1 MKSSKLIFLTFV
13 SLLVIGGQNQV
24 RYFLSE
30 LDFLANRDVPKS
42 EVIRKQHIRAEYDP
56 MNRLVRKTFV
66 DRSGRSLRSES
77 YSYIDTNT
85 VARQKELIDSE
96 GKLFF
101 KTVFGRESESVSYI
115 EWVFGVDSV
124 KKWDDRFTTSS
135 LNDQN
140 QPNDYRFFD
149 VDNTGSTADDDGSIA
164 SLQKSFGGGVKASL
178 EYHVA
183 SVGSNEDVEN
193 FFMGYKIGF

>member
-96 GKLFF
+96 GKLFLRQF
-101 KTVFGRESESVSYI
+101 LVVNQNPYPILNG
-115 EWVFGVDSV
+115 
-124 KKWDDRFTTSS
+124 S
-135 LNDQN
+135 LVLIRLKNGTIDLL
-140 QPNDYRFFD
+140 
-149 VDNTGSTADDDGSIA
+149 
-164 SLQKSFGGGVKASL
+164 LQA
-178 EYHVA
+178 
-183 SVGSNEDVEN
+183 
-193 FFMGYKIGF
+193 

>member
-96 GKLFF
+96 GKLFLRQF
-101 KTVFGRESESVSYI
+101 LVV
-115 EWVFGVDSV
+115 
-124 KKWDDRFTTSS
+124 
-135 LNDQN
+135 NQN
-140 QPNDYRFFD
+140 QYPILN
-149 VDNTGSTADDDGSIA
+149 GSLVLIRLKNGTIDLL
-164 SLQKSFGGGVKASL
+164 LQA
-178 EYHVA
+178 
-183 SVGSNEDVEN
+183 
-193 FFMGYKIGF
+193 

>member
-1 MKSSKLIFLTFV
+1 MKSSKLIFLTLV

-96 GKLFF
+96 GKLFLRQF
-101 KTVFGRESESVSYI
+101 LVVNQNPYPILNG
-115 EWVFGVDSV
+115 
-124 KKWDDRFTTSS
+124 S
-135 LNDQN
+135 LVLIQLKNGTIDLL
-140 QPNDYRFFD
+140 
-149 VDNTGSTADDDGSIA
+149 
-164 SLQKSFGGGVKASL
+164 LQA
-178 EYHVA
+178 
-183 SVGSNEDVEN
+183 
-193 FFMGYKIGF
+193 